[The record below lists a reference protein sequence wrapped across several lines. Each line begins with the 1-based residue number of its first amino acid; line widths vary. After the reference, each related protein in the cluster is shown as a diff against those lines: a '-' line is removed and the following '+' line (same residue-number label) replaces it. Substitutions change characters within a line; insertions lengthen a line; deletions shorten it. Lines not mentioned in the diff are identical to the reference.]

1 MLRDENQ
8 GSTWASIVA
17 VLSLIGTLSLLYA
30 PLVLR

>member
-17 VLSLIGTLSLLYA
+17 VLAVTATMGALYV

>member
-8 GSTWASIVA
+8 GSTWASVVA
-17 VLSLIGTLSLLYA
+17 VLALIGTMSVLYA

>member
-1 MLRDENQ
+1 MLLDDK

-17 VLSLIGTLSLLYA
+17 VLSLIGALSALYA